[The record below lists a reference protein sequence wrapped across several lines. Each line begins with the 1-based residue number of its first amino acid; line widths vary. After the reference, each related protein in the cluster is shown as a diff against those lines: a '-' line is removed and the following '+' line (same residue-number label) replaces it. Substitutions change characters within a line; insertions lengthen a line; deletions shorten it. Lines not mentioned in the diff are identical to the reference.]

1 MHGGATGTAVHLATP
16 AWSTRIVLAPG
27 KTEEVLIPAREGQ
40 SLLPL
45 AVTPESGFVPAE
57 HGGAINDRRLL
68 GCWVAVVS

>member
-1 MHGGATGTAVHLATP
+1 M
-16 AWSTRIVLAPG
+16 LAPG

>member
-1 MHGGATGTAVHLATP
+1 M
-16 AWSTRIVLAPG
+16 LAPG
-27 KTEEVLIPAREGQ
+27 LWDEVLIPAREGQ

-57 HGGAINDRRLL
+57 HGGTINDRRLL